1 MTLRIRKLI
10 LIIADMI
17 LVNASLYLALLI
29 RFDTVV
35 PGQYYQTFLRNAL
48 VVTVIQI
55 IIFYLFGL
63 YRSLWEYASIEE
75 LLQIFIATLLSA
87 GVNLLVG
94 LATGDRFA
102 VTIYFS
108 GWLFMFLLIGGTR
121 VSYRYLRWLKMIRC
135 RNCSKVIRVMII
147 GAGSAG
153 SMIIKE
159 LKNHTDMHSIPVVVV
174 DDDKCKRNTRIN
186 GVPVKIGRNSIR
198 ELAKKYDIDEIIVAM
213 PSASKKDMT
222 EILKL
227 CKETGCKLRTL
238 PDLMGIKDGQ
248 ATVKQL
254 RDVNI
259 EDLLGRDPIN
269 LNMEE
274 ISGYLKDEI
283 VMVTGGGGS
292 IGSELCRQIARF
304 GPKKLIIFD
313 NYENNAYDLQNEL
326 LFTYKDL
333 DLEAVIGSCRDRI
346 RLKEVFE
353 KYKPGVVF
361 HAAAHKHVPL
371 MEGNPS
377 EAIKNNVFGTLNTC
391 RRADDYGAKKFIL
404 VSTDKAVNPTNIMG
418 ASKRLAEIIV
428 QSMNRMSKTK
438 FAAVRFGN
446 VLGSNGSVIPLFQ
459 KQIQQGGPVTVTD
472 PEIIRYF
479 MTIPEAAQLV
489 IQAGALAEG
498 GEVFVLDMGEPV
510 KIDDLARDL
519 IRLSGFEP
527 DVDIKIEYTGLRPG
541 EKLFE
546 ELLMAE
552 EGLMCTAHKK
562 IFIGKQSDMSFQ
574 EVIMS
579 IKALE
584 NSMENDEALKECMA
598 KLVPTYH
605 KSEYRKPVLTVL
617 EEQAARKKQ
626 KAKANVPD
634 EAVELREV
642 AQNI

>member
-1 MTLRIRKLI
+1 MSLRIRKLI
-10 LIIADMI
+10 LLISDLI
-17 LVNASLYLALLI
+17 LINVSLHLALLI
-29 RFDTVV
+29 RFDVVV
-35 PGQYYQTFLRNAL
+35 PEQYQETFLRNAL
-48 VVTVIQI
+48 IATVIQLV
-55 IIFYLFGL
+55 IFYLFGL

-75 LLQIFIATLLSA
+75 LLQIFIATIAAA
-87 GVNLLVG
+87 GVNFLVG
-94 LATGDRFA
+94 VITGDRFA
-102 VTIYFS
+102 FTVYFS
-108 GWLFMFLLIGGTR
+108 GWVLMFMLVGGVR
-121 VSYRYLRWLKMIRC
+121 VSYRYLRRLKMIRC
-135 RNCSKVIRVMII
+135 RTCKRVTRVMIV

-159 LKNHTDMHSIPVVVV
+159 LKNHSDMHSIPILVV
-174 DDDKCKRNTRIN
+174 DDDKGKRNTRIN
-186 GVPVKIGRNSIR
+186 GVPVKIGRDNIK
-198 ELAKKYDIDEIIVAM
+198 ELAKEFEIDEIIVAI
-213 PSASKKDMT
+213 PSASKKDMM
-222 EILKL
+222 EILKI

-248 ATVKQL
+248 ASVKQL

-259 EDLLGRDPIN
+259 EDLLGREPVN

-326 LFTYKDL
+326 LFTYKNL
-333 DLEAVIGSCRDRI
+333 DLEVVIGSCRDRI

-353 KYKPGVVF
+353 KYTPGVVF

-446 VLGSNGSVIPLFQ
+446 VLGSNGSVIPLF
-459 KQIQQGGPVTVTD
+459 KRQIQQGGPVTVTH
-472 PEIIRYF
+472 PEVTRYF

-498 GEVFVLDMGEPV
+498 GEGFVLDMGEPV

-519 IRLSGFEP
+519 IHLSGLEP

-541 EKLFE
+541 EKLYE

-552 EGLMCTAHKK
+552 EGLVRTAHEK

-574 EVIMS
+574 EVIMC

-584 NSMENDEALKECMA
+584 NSMESDELLKETMA
-598 KLVPTYH
+598 KLVPTY
-605 KSEYRKPVLTVL
+605 KYIPESRK
-617 EEQAARKKQ
+617 AAYKENKPG
-626 KAKANVPD
+626 A
-634 EAVELREV
+634 
-642 AQNI
+642 